1 MGELTPSSGAV
12 FEIRTDAKPGD
23 AEYDHAGEVLLWASP
38 GSHRLGE
45 VEAAWTER
53 GWQGLASLPGPWAV
67 ALTEEASRSVVVA
80 HDAMGAMPLFWA
92 STVQGGILIS
102 SHLPSLADDPRVDA
116 RLAPERVA
124 LRHYPGSGGLAA
136 LSTTD
141 FRNIDAV
148 PFGHGLVIAP
158 DGTVAQRRFWHPE
171 VSPAPSARMPAV
183 QCTSAVAAGLE
194 NALQRMFSDLA
205 GTTVAMK
212 STDSTIAR
220 RAYDGLVAA
229 GAHVTA
235 IYVHNAIAPPGA
247 SSTHAGGS
255 AAEGARAPAPLWR
268 HLGPTVQSRQHLRQL
283 DHHRYPNRG
292 MEALAVELPDAVAA
306 GASVIIS
313 FEGLRVFHGGALPI
327 ATGQLARGEFSAFR
341 RTLGVVPPA
350 RRRLFLRMAVAGAYP
365 RAASTVQGARTA
377 MSRRAESAKAVR
389 FPIPAAAA
397 REQSRRYA
405 VAQSASEFAVA
416 QFLSIEPWR
425 RMEALTSLAGALGL
439 EVYAPFLDPSLMEL
453 VLRLPN
459 HAWVHDGQDAW
470 ALEQVEDHWAAESL
484 IAACPPPIRMDASVS
499 LAARSAL
506 PPRVWCEADPE
517 VADVLRAI
525 DVGRVIVDEPFVDPA
540 AWAQSE

>member
-1 MGELTPSSGAV
+1 
-12 FEIRTDAKPGD
+12 
-23 AEYDHAGEVLLWASP
+23 
-38 GSHRLGE
+38 
-45 VEAAWTER
+45 
-53 GWQGLASLPGPWAV
+53 
-67 ALTEEASRSVVVA
+67 
-80 HDAMGAMPLFWA
+80 
-92 STVQGGILIS
+92 
-102 SHLPSLADDPRVDA
+102 
-116 RLAPERVA
+116 
-124 LRHYPGSGGLAA
+124 
-136 LSTTD
+136 
-141 FRNIDAV
+141 
-148 PFGHGLVIAP
+148 
-158 DGTVAQRRFWHPE
+158 
-171 VSPAPSARMPAV
+171 
-183 QCTSAVAAGLE
+183 
-194 NALQRMFSDLA
+194 
-205 GTTVAMK
+205 
-212 STDSTIAR
+212 
-220 RAYDGLVAA
+220 
-229 GAHVTA
+229 
-235 IYVHNAIAPPGA
+235 
-247 SSTHAGGS
+247 
-255 AAEGARAPAPLWR
+255 
-268 HLGPTVQSRQHLRQL
+268 
-283 DHHRYPNRG
+283 

-327 ATGQLARGEFSAFR
+327 ATGQLARGNSVHSDEPWASY
-341 RTLGVVPPA
+341 PA

-365 RAASTVQGARTA
+365 RAASTVQVRARRCREGP
-377 MSRRAESAKAVR
+377 SRPRRFA

-425 RMEALTSLAGALGL
+425 RMEALTSLAGSLGL